1 MFSRGRKL
9 FSAFFAKVLAPISG
23 AIKMGDVGSGERP
36 EGDTQMTSTT
46 TTYTTTIDDSWKVGC
61 GYLSALA
68 LVGVSGTRQ
77 TVSGTA
83 ADYAATVA
91 ALRANRRD
99 ATSQSYKATVT
110 RLIARLE
117 SAATN

>member
-1 MFSRGRKL
+1 
-9 FSAFFAKVLAPISG
+9 
-23 AIKMGDVGSGERP
+23 MGDVGSRERP
-36 EGDTQMTSTT
+36 KGDTQMTSTTT

-117 SAATN
+117 STVAN

>member
-1 MFSRGRKL
+1 
-9 FSAFFAKVLAPISG
+9 
-23 AIKMGDVGSGERP
+23 MGDVGSRERP
-36 EGDTQMTSTT
+36 KGETQMTSTN

-61 GYLSALA
+61 GYLSALT

-77 TVSGTA
+77 TITGTA
-83 ADYAATVA
+83 ADYAAAVA